1 MNYYFT
7 ITRMAMIKKTD
18 DNTGEDVGKL
28 EPSCTES
35 INWYGGFENGL
46 SVPQKAK
53 HKIKYDLAI
62 SS

>member
-28 EPSCTES
+28 EPSCTAS
-35 INWYGGFENGL
+35 I
-46 SVPQKAK
+46 KALK
-53 HKIKYDLAI
+53 MVCQFLKRLNIKLNMT
-62 SS
+62 